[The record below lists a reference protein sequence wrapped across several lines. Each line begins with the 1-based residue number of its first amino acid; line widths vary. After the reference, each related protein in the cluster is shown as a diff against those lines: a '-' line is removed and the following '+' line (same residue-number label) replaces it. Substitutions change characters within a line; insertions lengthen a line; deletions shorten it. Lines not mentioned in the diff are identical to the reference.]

1 MKSNIEKFIQIN
13 NLNFNNIELLRQAFT
28 HRSYINEHRSLG
40 LEHNE
45 RLEFLGDAVLEMVI
59 TDFLFRHYPDKTEGD
74 LTAFRAAAVNATTLS
89 EAATNL
95 GMNDYL
101 LLSKGEAKDIGRAR
115 QVILANT
122 FESVIGAIYLDQG
135 YQVVATFIG
144 QALFKKVED
153 IVDNDLWRDA
163 KSLVQEKIQE
173 IQGVTPAYEVIKEIG
188 PDHKKRFT
196 VGLYADGQKLS
207 EGSGRSKQEAEQQA
221 AASFLTK
228 IDSSQ

>member
-1 MKSNIEKFIQIN
+1 MKSDIEKFIKTN
-13 NLNFNNIELLRQAFT
+13 NLSFNDLELLKRAFT

-45 RLEFLGDAVLEMVI
+45 RLEFLGDAVLELVI

-74 LTAFRAAAVNATTLS
+74 LTAFRAAAVNTTTIS
-89 EAATNL
+89 EAATDL

-101 LLSKGEAKDIGRAR
+101 LLSKGEAKDVGRAR

-122 FESVIGAIYLDQG
+122 FESVIGAIYIDQG
-135 YQVVATFIG
+135 YQVASQFIG
-144 QALFKKVED
+144 QALFDKV
-153 IVDNDLWRDA
+153 ITIIDNNLWRDA
-163 KSLVQEKIQE
+163 KSLAQEKIQE
-173 IQGVTPAYEVIKEIG
+173 VQGVTPAYEVIKEIG

-196 VGLYADGQKLS
+196 VGLYADGKKLA
-207 EGSGRSKQEAEQQA
+207 EGNGHSKQEAEQQA
-221 AASFLTK
+221 AASFLAK

>member
-1 MKSNIEKFIQIN
+1 MKSSIEKFIQTN
-13 NLNFNNIELLRQAFT
+13 NLNFNDIKLLKQAFT

-74 LTAFRAAAVNATTLS
+74 LTAFRAAAVNTTTLS
-89 EAATNL
+89 EAATDL

-101 LLSKGEAKDIGRAR
+101 LLSKGEAKDVGRAR

-135 YQVVATFIG
+135 YQAATSFIG
-144 QALFKKVED
+144 QALFDKVGN
-153 IVDNDLWRDA
+153 IIDNNLWRDA
-163 KSLVQEKIQE
+163 KSIVQEKIQE
-173 IQGVTPAYEVIKEIG
+173 TQGVTPAYEVIKEVG

-196 VGLYADGQKLS
+196 VGLYANDQKLA
-207 EGSGRSKQEAEQQA
+207 EGSGHSKQGAEQQA
-221 AASFLTK
+221 AASFLDQ